1 MLRDHGFGKVVDGHV
16 GFRQV
21 LVGAVLATD
30 MGRHFP
36 IVEELKRLAS
46 KWATS
51 PEDDPNNTT
60 DQLAAKVLIT
70 AGLIKCGDISN
81 SVGLSLFSMPPVA
94 YYQLIFPFP
103 A

>member
-1 MLRDHGFGKVVDGHV
+1 MLREHGFGKVIDGHA

-21 LVGAVLATD
+21 MVGAVLATD

-36 IVEELKRLAS
+36 IVEELKRLAA

-51 PEDDPNNTT
+51 PEDDPNDT
-60 DQLAAKVLIT
+60 DEKLAAKVLLT

-81 SVGLSLFSMPPVA
+81 SVCSSLFLACCTPDVNSIPR
-94 YYQLIFPFP
+94 
-103 A
+103 